1 MKIIIAQ
8 WVNRY
13 LAHEEAIVVLT
24 IAALAVL
31 ALAFLGDVIAPIIT
45 AVVLAF
51 LLQGVMNRL
60 ERLGLNHGVSVAVS
74 FSLLLGTIG
83 LGFFVLLPSLWDQS
97 QNLIQEL
104 PSMFSRAHTTL
115 DHLSRRFP
123 QFITQEQFGRL
134 SGAFAD
140 DMAHLGQTLV
150 SYSLA
155 QFGILLGLFV
165 YLILVPTM
173 AFFLLKDKSLI
184 LQWLSG
190 FLPDE
195 RPVLARIWREVNEQI
210 ANYVRGKCVQIIVV
224 SAVCSLSFGLLGL
237 SYSLLLGVCM
247 GLSVI
252 IPYLGAVIVS
262 LPVFL
267 VGYVQWG
274 WSDSWLY
281 LLATVALV
289 HALDGNVLVPLLFS
303 NAVKMHPLAIIIA
316 ILFFGSLLGIW
327 GVFFAIPLATL
338 INAILH
344 AWPVVANDSPSEPSV

>member
-13 LAHEEAIVVLT
+13 LAHEEAVVVLT

-31 ALAFLGDVIAPIIT
+31 ALTFLGDVIAPIIT
-45 AVVLAF
+45 AIVLAF

-60 ERLGLNHGVSVAVS
+60 ERLGLNHAISVAVS
-74 FSLLLGTIG
+74 FSLLLGTIAV
-83 LGFFVLLPSLWDQS
+83 GFFVLLPSLWDQS

-104 PSMFSRAHTTL
+104 PAMLTQAHATL

-123 QFITQEQFGRL
+123 QFITPDQFSRL
-134 SGAFAD
+134 SSAFAD

-173 AFFLLKDKSLI
+173 AFFLLKDKNII
-184 LQWLSG
+184 LVWLSG

-195 RPVLARIWREVNEQI
+195 RPVLTRIWREVNEQI

-247 GLSVI
+247 GISVI

-262 LPVFL
+262 LPIFL

-338 INAILH
+338 INAILR
-344 AWPVVANDSPSEPSV
+344 AWPVVPQATTIEPSV